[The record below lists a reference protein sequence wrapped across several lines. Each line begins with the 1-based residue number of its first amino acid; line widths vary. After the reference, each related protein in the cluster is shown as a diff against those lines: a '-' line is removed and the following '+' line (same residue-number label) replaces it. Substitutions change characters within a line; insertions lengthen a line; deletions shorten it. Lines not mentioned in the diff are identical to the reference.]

1 MEIYVLIIL
10 YIEGLWLPPTDI
22 HLPLTHWAM
31 SFPFLE
37 AGVFCRKTIKK
48 KNITV
53 HYTPF
58 DEITGHSPVRFH
70 EEQEIIVEDEKCCN
84 DKDKKIAKR
93 NQK

>member
-1 MEIYVLIIL
+1 MELYTKLTVIVFPILIVSLLLIGL
-10 YIEGLWLPPTDI
+10 YK
-22 HLPLTHWAM
+22 H
-31 SFPFLE
+31 
-37 AGVFCRKTIKK
+37 VIKK